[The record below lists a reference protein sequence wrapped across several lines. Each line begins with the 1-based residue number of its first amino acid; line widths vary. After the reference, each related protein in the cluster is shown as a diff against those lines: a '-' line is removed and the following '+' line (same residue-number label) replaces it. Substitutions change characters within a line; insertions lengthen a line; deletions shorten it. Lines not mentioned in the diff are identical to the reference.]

1 MARIESFTA
10 ILNATPVEVREVL
23 RYMGTR
29 DADDELLRVLDEC
42 VAEAK
47 GVLSATLCYDE
58 FDISVNGDEIDL
70 GFCKVQ
76 SRDLAKNLSGCDRA
90 VVFAATV
97 GLGVDRLISKYKNA
111 SPTKALCISAIG
123 SERVEA
129 LCDEFCR
136 MIDEKYAFVRP
147 RYSAGYGDLDLG
159 IQKDIFRA
167 LGCTKSIGISLGE
180 SLLMTP
186 VKSVTAIVGVK
197 KESGK

>member
-1 MARIESFTA
+1 
-10 ILNATPVEVREVL
+10 
-23 RYMGTR
+23 MGTR
-29 DADDELLRVLDEC
+29 DADGELLRVLDEC
-42 VAEAK
+42 IAETER
-47 GVLSATLCYDE
+47 VLSAKLCYDE
-58 FDISVNGDEIDL
+58 FDISASGDEIDL
-70 GFCKVQ
+70 GFCRVQ

-111 SPTKALCISAIG
+111 SPTKAFCISAIG

-129 LCDEFCR
+129 VCDAFCR
-136 MIDEKYAFVRP
+136 EIGERYASVRP

-167 LGCTKSIGISLGE
+167 LGCEKSIGVSLGE